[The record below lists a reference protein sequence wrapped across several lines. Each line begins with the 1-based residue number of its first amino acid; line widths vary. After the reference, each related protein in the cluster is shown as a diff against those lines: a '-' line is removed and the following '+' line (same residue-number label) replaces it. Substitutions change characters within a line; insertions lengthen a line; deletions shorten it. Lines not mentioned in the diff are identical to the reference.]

1 MVTIRKINE
10 DGEPEDRAPDPRDVE
25 IDSLRA
31 EVSGLSALVRRVLAD
46 RDAPVAKPEPP
57 QLEPVENE
65 RARILAAWAAEPRVS
80 IFIAPDE
87 NDQRAAN
94 DMAAKT
100 GKASEFPPR
109 VFKVNGVELAVSVG
123 QSVTVPESIG
133 ALYEYT
139 LNPWKSQHKVKPLTF
154 DQIEARMG

>member
-1 MVTIRKINE
+1 MVDIRKIN
-10 DGEPEDRAPDPRDVE
+10 PEEGPDPRDAE

-31 EVSGLSALVRRVLAD
+31 EVSGLSALVRRVLAE

-65 RARILAAWAAEPRVS
+65 RARILAAWASEPKVA

-94 DMAAKT
+94 ELVAR
-100 GKASEFPPR
+100 GFRPEFPPQI
-109 VFKVNGVELAVSVG
+109 FKVNGVELAVPKGKSA
-123 QSVTVPESIG
+123 TVPESIG
-133 ALYEYT
+133 ALYEYM
-139 LNPWKSQHKVKPLTF
+139 LNPWESQHKLPPLTF
-154 DQIEARMG
+154 DQVEARMG